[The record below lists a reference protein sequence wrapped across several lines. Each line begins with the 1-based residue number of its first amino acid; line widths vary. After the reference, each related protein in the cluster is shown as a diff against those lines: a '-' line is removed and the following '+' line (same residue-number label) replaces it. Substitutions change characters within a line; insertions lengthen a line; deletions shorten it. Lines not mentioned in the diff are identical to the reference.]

1 VARRRQ
7 LGIGERS
14 IDFVLPGASGSPERF
29 YAYAGGRPTVIVFD
43 DGGWGEQFDAL
54 ADRLRGRD
62 DVALHRVTAKR
73 AAEPAV
79 FRTWSDPERTVAGAY
94 GLLPGT
100 SAAVVLDP
108 NLRIVGIVGVVAGAD
123 LASAVA
129 ELLDHAGHRD
139 EPVEIRAQ
147 APVLLVPRMFDPAH
161 RDELIRVWHEAG
173 ATATGVARQTGDGLD
188 EAVKKRVDHVVR
200 DPDLLR
206 RLTTTVGRRL
216 LPEVRKAFAFDATRF
231 EGFKIACYDA
241 STGGYFRSH
250 RDNLAPATAHRAF
263 ALTLNLNDDYDG
275 GQLRFP
281 EYGNDLYRPD
291 AGAALVFSCAHLHEV
306 LDVTAGRRFV
316 LLSFLYSEPPV
327 SAM

>member
-7 LGIGERS
+7 LGIGERA

-43 DGGWGEQFDAL
+43 DGGWDEQLDTL
-54 ADRLRGRD
+54 ADRLCGRD
-62 DVALHRVTAKR
+62 DVALHHVTAER

-108 NLRIVGIVGVVAGAD
+108 NLRIVGVVAGAD

-129 ELLDHAGHRD
+129 ELVDHAGHRD

-173 ATATGVARQTGDGLD
+173 TTATGVARQTGEGLD
-188 EAVKKRVDHVVR
+188 AAVKKRVDHVVR

-206 RLTTTVGRRL
+206 RLTTTIGRRL
-216 LPEVRKAFAFDATRF
+216 LPEVRRAFAFDATRF

-241 STGGYFRSH
+241 STGGFFRSH
-250 RDNLAPATAHRAF
+250 RDNLTPATAHRAF
-263 ALTLNLNDDYDG
+263 ALTLNLNDDYVG

-327 SAM
+327 SAT